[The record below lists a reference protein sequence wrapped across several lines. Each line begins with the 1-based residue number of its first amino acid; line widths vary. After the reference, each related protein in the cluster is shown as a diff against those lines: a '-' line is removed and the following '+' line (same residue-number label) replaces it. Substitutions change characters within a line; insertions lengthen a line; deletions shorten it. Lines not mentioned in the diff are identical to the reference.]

1 MVWPPTLSSVT
12 CSPTFTCTSSM
23 RWISIGVV
31 EIRRTS
37 AAAEISLA
45 DAIEHAL
52 PVLGRSGALNVLLAA
67 CSLTAYFWQIAHPP
81 QRLIDAFAEEP
92 QVLPDWNLDFASA
105 LTQLLDRYL
114 LLSESAE
121 RNQT

>member
-12 CSPTFTCTSSM
+12 CSPTFTCHLEHEVDLD
-23 RWISIGVV
+23 RVV

-45 DAIEHAL
+45 DAIEHAA
-52 PVLGRSGALNVLLAA
+52 PVLGRSGALKVLLAA

-81 QRLIDAFAEEP
+81 QRLIDAFARSRRSCLTGTSISHP
-92 QVLPDWNLDFASA
+92 RLPNF
-105 LTQLLDRYL
+105 
-114 LLSESAE
+114 
-121 RNQT
+121 

>member
-1 MVWPPTLSSVT
+1 M
-12 CSPTFTCTSSM
+12 
-23 RWISIGVV
+23 
-31 EIRRTS
+31 
-37 AAAEISLA
+37 SLA
-45 DAIEHAL
+45 DAIEQAL

-105 LTQLLDRYL
+105 LTKLLTATCVG